1 MKRLILA
8 SNNKKKLV
16 ELRAILADT
25 GIEVISQRDA
35 GCDFEVDENSD
46 TFAGNAYLKAA
57 AVTEATGEAAVSD
70 DSGLCVDALGGEP
83 GVLSA
88 RYTGNH
94 EDTDEDRNAYLL
106 RKMENVELR
115 TARFVS
121 SICCTLPNG
130 DVIRA
135 EGTCEGEILDAP
147 RGAFGFGYDPLFLV
161 SGTGKSMAELTPEEK
176 NKISH
181 RAVALEKFKE
191 ELRKYNAAHQ

>member
-176 NKISH
+176 NKIS
-181 RAVALEKFKE
+181 RD
-191 ELRKYNAAHQ
+191 